1 MFNPFQVKVMIL
13 SAALHIVVFVGFS
26 VGNPFSGPQ
35 RRQLE
40 VVHVKLSSV
49 AAPQERTPERP
60 KPPPKKKV
68 EKPKPE
74 KKKAPPKKQTQKEKV
89 QPSKE
94 KKAEVVIEESAPE
107 EAAAADSDTIEFSPV
122 SNSEMSAFVEGPG
135 FEYPDWNY
143 QGFRK
148 IARNW
153 RNYAMASHV
162 LSCTVYF
169 RVLKS
174 GRIYDTKIKTSSG
187 NSTYD
192 RGCLQAVLR
201 SSPLPPLP
209 TDYIHEE
216 IGISLVFPW
225 KPPN

>member
-1 MFNPFQVKVMIL
+1 MIL
-13 SAALHIVVFVGFS
+13 SAALHIVVFAGFS

-35 RRQLE
+35 KRELE
-40 VVHVKLSSV
+40 VVHVKLSSP
-49 AAPQERTPERP
+49 AAPKELPKAKPTPP
-60 KPPPKKKV
+60 VKKKV
-68 EKPKPE
+68 VKPKP
-74 KKKAPPKKQTQKEKV
+74 KKATPKKQTQKEKV

-107 EAAAADSDTIEFSPV
+107 EAAAVDSDSVEFSPI
-122 SNSEMSAFVEGPG
+122 SNSEMSAFVEGPD

-162 LSCTVYF
+162 LSCTIYF

-174 GRIYDTKIKTSSG
+174 GRIYGSVIKTSSG
-187 NSTYD
+187 NSVYD
-192 RGCLQAVLR
+192 RGCLQAVK
-201 SSPLPPLP
+201 SSNPLPPLP
-209 TDYIHEE
+209 TDYMHEE